1 MRPSARGQSAAV
13 VVCRNCRITVRTH
26 RVVPPREGGPRLRR
40 RWAVVAL
47 PSRSVREAQRNGV
60 RSSCHLSAAAAAA
73 AAAAAF
79 CSRTRTC
86 SALAD
91 SEQKT
96 ASLLRDE
103 RSLTSDGGA
112 F

>member
-13 VVCRNCRITVRTH
+13 VVCRNCRITLRTH

-40 RWAVVAL
+40 RWAVVAR

-60 RSSCHLSAAAAAA
+60 RSSCHLSAAA